1 MKSYC
6 LKYRIDTENIDPR
19 ISDISNGK
27 KMLLLLFLLFMLLC
41 VQNVVVQ
48 NEDLLKINMQ
58 KDY

>member
-19 ISDISNGK
+19 ISDTSNGK

>member
-19 ISDISNGK
+19 ISDASNGK

-48 NEDLLKINMQ
+48 NEYLLKINMQ